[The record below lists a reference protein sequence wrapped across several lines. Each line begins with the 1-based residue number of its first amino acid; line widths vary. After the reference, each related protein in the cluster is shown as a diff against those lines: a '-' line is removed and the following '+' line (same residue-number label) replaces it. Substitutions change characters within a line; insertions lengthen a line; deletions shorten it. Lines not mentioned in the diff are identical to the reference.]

1 MVLGLLALDT
11 ALAEFK
17 VGRVELREVEAAL
30 LGEDTSP
37 ILATFTP
44 PVVVIGF
51 LALILELL
59 GDMVVIGANLLLL
72 AESALGSIKG
82 LFFFSEFS

>member
-1 MVLGLLALDT
+1 M

-17 VGRVELREVEAAL
+17 VGLVELLEVEAAL
-30 LGEDTSP
+30 LGEETSP

-59 GDMVVIGANLLLL
+59 GEMV
-72 AESALGSIKG
+72 
-82 LFFFSEFS
+82 